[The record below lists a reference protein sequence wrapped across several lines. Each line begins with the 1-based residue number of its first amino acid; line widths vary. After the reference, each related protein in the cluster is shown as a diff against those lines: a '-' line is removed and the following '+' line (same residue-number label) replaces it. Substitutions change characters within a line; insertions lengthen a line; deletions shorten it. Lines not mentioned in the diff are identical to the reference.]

1 LHEEFLTKA
10 RGKPMIYEFDAFEI
24 DTDKVELRG
33 HGRVLPIEPRPY
45 ALLLLLVENRERLV
59 TKDEI
64 IEKIWDGR
72 FISEA
77 AISTAVRTLRQVL
90 EDDGSAQK
98 YVRTV
103 RGRGFRFVAPVRLR
117 SPASA
122 TVEMPAGSRPPSGP
136 ELIGRPV
143 IAVTPFRLLGSA
155 DATPAIAE
163 AVPAEL
169 ISSLSRLRWLSVIA
183 RGSSFRFRGSNIDL
197 DAVRETLGA
206 RYCLSGTIE
215 IVGQRMT
222 LGVELSRTSDHR
234 VVWAEHYSCRIH
246 DVQEIR
252 MSIAQ
257 SVVTALE
264 LHVPLSEAMQARGQ
278 HVDDLDAWSLY
289 HLGLQHMY
297 RFNKADNMAAAQLF
311 QSALE
316 RDPYLARAHAG
327 LSFTRFQDA
336 FLRYG
341 QDPAADRL
349 AARRHAERSLELDP
363 VDPIGN
369 FNLGRALW
377 LEGAPDAGLP
387 WLDQATQLNPNYAQ
401 GFYARAWTD
410 IIADRAAE
418 GRRHVDAAMQLSPI
432 DPLLYAMLAT
442 RAVTHLIEGNTT
454 EAARWADRAARAPG
468 AHFLIAL
475 IAIAALDADGQV
487 DRAQAW
493 AADVKARRSDVTLEH
508 FLRAFPFEGGT
519 TRDLFSTALRRYGF

>member
-1 LHEEFLTKA
+1 
-10 RGKPMIYEFDAFEI
+10 MIYEFDAFEI
-24 DTDKVELRG
+24 DTNKVELRRNG
-33 HGRVLPIEPRPY
+33 LVLPIEPRPY

-59 TKDEI
+59 SKQEI

-90 EDDGSAQK
+90 DDNGHEQK

-103 RGRGFRFVAPVRLR
+103 RGRGFRFIAQVTMR
-117 SPASA
+117 SPAA
-122 TVEMPAGSRPPSGP
+122 TQVETPIGGQPPSRP
-136 ELIGRPV
+136 ETMGRPV
-143 IAVTPFRLLGSA
+143 IAVTPFRLLGHA
-155 DATPAIAE
+155 DAVPAIAE
-163 AVPAEL
+163 AIPAEL

-183 RGSSFRFRGSNIDL
+183 RGSSFRFRGSSIDL
-197 DAVRETLGA
+197 DAVRDTLGA

-215 IVGQRMT
+215 VVGRQLT

-234 VVWAEHYSCRIH
+234 VIWAEHYGCRLE
-246 DVQEIR
+246 DVQQIR

-278 HVDDLDAWSLY
+278 HIENLDAWSLY

-297 RFNKADNMAAAQLF
+297 RFNKADNAAAAELF
-311 QSALE
+311 SRAIE

-327 LSFTRFQDA
+327 LSFTSFQNA
-336 FLRYG
+336 FLRYS
-341 QDPAADRL
+341 QDPATERV

-377 LEGAPDAGLP
+377 LEGTPDAGLP
-387 WLDQATQLNPNYAQ
+387 WLDQATHLNPNYAQ

-410 IIADRAAE
+410 IIANRWAE
-418 GRRHVDAAMQLSPI
+418 GRRHVDIAMQLSPI

-442 RAVTHLIEGNTT
+442 RAVTFLIEGNPT
-454 EAARWADRAARAPG
+454 EAARWADRAARSPG
-468 AHFLIAL
+468 AHFLIAA
-475 IAIAALDADGQV
+475 IAIAALDIDDQP

-493 AADVKARRSDVTLEH
+493 ATEVKSRRPDVTIEH
-508 FLRAFPFEGGT
+508 FLRAFPFEDSA
-519 TRDLFSTALRRYGF
+519 TRSMFSNALRRYGF

>member
-1 LHEEFLTKA
+1 MQL
-10 RGKPMIYEFDAFEI
+10 
-24 DTDKVELRG
+24 
-33 HGRVLPIEPRPY
+33 
-45 ALLLLLVENRERLV
+45 ER
-59 TKDEI
+59 
-64 IEKIWDGR
+64 
-72 FISEA
+72 
-77 AISTAVRTLRQVL
+77 
-90 EDDGSAQK
+90 
-98 YVRTV
+98 
-103 RGRGFRFVAPVRLR
+103 
-117 SPASA
+117 
-122 TVEMPAGSRPPSGP
+122 
-136 ELIGRPV
+136 
-143 IAVTPFRLLGSA
+143 
-155 DATPAIAE
+155 PAIAE